1 MFDDPIFILSID
13 SINLFII
20 EKQGPHGNSWNDYYL
35 VQILQNPDEKTAF
48 SKTLGYLKDP
58 QMKNP
63 KIISNDQ
70 EIQKEIFDRIDFCF
84 ELLQMKFINKD
95 FEINPDFLE
104 DPTNN
109 YLFEEFCHQ
118 SKKMLS
124 EYKFN
129 KGLFG
134 LNPSKRSLDLKEK
147 LNSFRLSR

>member
-1 MFDDPIFILSID
+1 
-13 SINLFII
+13 
-20 EKQGPHGNSWNDYYL
+20 
-35 VQILQNPDEKTAF
+35 
-48 SKTLGYLKDP
+48 
-58 QMKNP
+58 
-63 KIISNDQ
+63 
-70 EIQKEIFDRIDFCF
+70 
-84 ELLQMKFINKD
+84 MKFINKD